1 MWLKLFLFCLTP
13 LIFKKDCMT
22 MYNNNFEST
31 IFGISMADLHYFD
44 AKRVEEKE
52 KTVCELFSIKRKR
65 NENTES

>member
-1 MWLKLFLFCLTP
+1 
-13 LIFKKDCMT
+13 MT